1 MFSGILL
8 LCDGVDRLSSGKFLI
23 MGTYNNI
30 AVQGWESVHNFTFYC
45 RIMTEYRGKIDFRFR
60 FFRRQEGQIRPDVDL
75 SLSTEITQSAPV
87 DIPSLNFIELP
98 FQVPQARLVAPDE
111 IKAEGEPAV
120 MFYDVVLSA
129 GEYEIAR
136 TSFSVQFIP
145 PVTVTRI

>member
-23 MGTYNNI
+23 MGTYNNVV
-30 AVQGWESVHNFTFYC
+30 VQGWERIHDFTFYS
-45 RIMTEYRGKIDFRFR
+45 RIATDYRGKIDFRFR

-75 SLSTEITQSAPV
+75 SLSTEIPLV
-87 DIPSLNFIELP
+87 GDGPSLNQIEMP
-98 FQVPQARLVAPDE
+98 FQVPQARLAAPDE
-111 IKAEGEPAV
+111 IKAAGEPAV

-145 PVTVTRI
+145 PVVVTRI